1 MRADVNDLRS
11 KFRTLLEKMPA
22 RPGRAAGPVSRR
34 AFLQFGAVAGA
45 GASLSGTT
53 LPQQGQQPDA
63 SRGGDKAEAPDE
75 FNEATIAQLQA
86 ARAGHGG
93 QRPAPRA
100 LSVRVAYVGHRFS
113 GASRRG

>member
-34 AFLQFGAVAGA
+34 AFLQLGA
-45 GASLSGTT
+45 
-53 LPQQGQQPDA
+53 
-63 SRGGDKAEAPDE
+63 
-75 FNEATIAQLQA
+75 
-86 ARAGHGG
+86 
-93 QRPAPRA
+93 
-100 LSVRVAYVGHRFS
+100 VAYVGHRFS